1 MLFFTISQNTQEN
14 ICAGALFLTK
24 MMTVKRA
31 SANGWFWFLEIYFY
45 NSKRFPRTENHAHA
59 IRYIWPKFVK
69 VHFLNLLYDHKDYA
83 NFDNAFSVVM
93 KNFPEPIG
101 LQTNTSFE
109 DGNKSDISNW
119 ERDVL
124 NLKEDAAKIV
134 KNLIFRTMLLIPF
147 NNCEGKCPQIPKM
160 SLCKRGIRKWCFTKT
175 PYCSSGI

>member
-1 MLFFTISQNTQEN
+1 M
-14 ICAGALFLTK
+14 
-24 MMTVKRA
+24 
-31 SANGWFWFLEIYFY
+31 
-45 NSKRFPRTENHAHA
+45 
-59 IRYIWPKFVK
+59 K

-109 DGNKSDISNW
+109 DGSKSDISNW

-124 NLKEDAAKIV
+124 NLKEDTAKIV
-134 KNLIFRTMLLIPF
+134 KNLIFRTMLLILF

-160 SLCKRGIRKWCFTKT
+160 SLFKREIRK
-175 PYCSSGI
+175 